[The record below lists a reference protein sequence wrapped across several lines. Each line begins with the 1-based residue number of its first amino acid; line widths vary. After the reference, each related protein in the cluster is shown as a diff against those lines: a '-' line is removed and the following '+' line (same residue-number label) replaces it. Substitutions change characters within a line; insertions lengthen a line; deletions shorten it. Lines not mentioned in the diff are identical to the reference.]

1 MKRRTF
7 ISGAATGAVA
17 GSVAAPYVARAQET
31 FNWRMTT
38 TWPPELPFYQVGPG
52 SAEDLAQK
60 IEQMS
65 DGRIK
70 IQVFAAGELIPA
82 FEGFD
87 AASQGI
93 IEMNHGVAYYW
104 AGKHPASQYFGT
116 VPFGMSFQGQNAWYY
131 HGGGLELWNELYDQF
146 NLVAMPCGNTGVQ
159 MTGWFR
165 KPIESLDDF
174 NGLKMRIPGLAGKVY
189 SSLGVS
195 VVLLPGGELFP
206 ALERGVVDAAE
217 WVGPYQ
223 DRRLGLHNAA
233 KYYYTTGW
241 HEPSTTSELVINK
254 AVYDQLPEDLKA
266 VIQCAA
272 RDANVTSHT
281 WAEANNSEALRDLV
295 ANQGVTAQPLPDAVV
310 EGLRKATDEVL
321 ADLAQQDP
329 FTQKVHDSYM
339 AFKQNHDS
347 WSDLSEAVFLRIN

>member
-7 ISGAATGAVA
+7 MSGAAGGAA
-17 GSVAAPYVARAQET
+17 GAIAAPNIVRAQET

-52 SAEDLAQK
+52 SAEGLAQQ
-60 IEQMS
+60 IDEMS
-65 DGRIK
+65 NGRIK

-87 AASQGI
+87 AASQGT
-93 IEMNHGVAYYW
+93 IEMNHGCSYYW
-104 AGKHPASQYFGT
+104 AGKHPASQYFTT
-116 VPFGMSFQGQNAWYY
+116 VPFGMSFQGQTAWYY

-146 NLVAMPCGNTGVQ
+146 NLVAMPCGNSGVQ

-165 KPIESLDDF
+165 EPIGSLDDF

-189 SSLGVS
+189 SALGVS
-195 VVLLPGGELFP
+195 VVLLPGGEIFP
-206 ALERGVVDAAE
+206 ALERGVIDAAE

-233 KYYYTTGW
+233 SYYYMTGW

-254 AVYDQLPEDLKA
+254 SAYDQLPDDLKA
-266 VIQCAA
+266 VVQNAA
-272 RDANVTSHT
+272 RAANITSHT
-281 WAEANNSEALRDLV
+281 WLEAHNSEALKDLV
-295 ANQGVTAQPLPDAVV
+295 ENEGVTAQPLPDDVV
-310 EGLRKATDEVL
+310 DGLRKSTDEVL

-329 FTQKVHDSYM
+329 FTQKVHESYM
-339 AFKQNHDS
+339 TFKANHDR
-347 WSDLSEAVFLRIN
+347 WSDLSEAGFNRIK

>member
-1 MKRRTF
+1 MERRSF
-7 ISGAATGAVA
+7 IKGGALGAAGAL
-17 GSVAAPYVARAQET
+17 AAPSIARAQET
-31 FNWRMTT
+31 FSWRMTT
-38 TWPPELPFYQVGPG
+38 TWPPQQPFYQVGPG
-52 SAEDLAQK
+52 SAEDIAQK
-60 IEQMS
+60 IEEMS
-65 DGRIK
+65 GGRIT
-70 IQVFAAGELIPA
+70 IQVFAAGEMIPA

-104 AGKHPASQYFGT
+104 AGKHPATQYFGT

-165 KPIESLDDF
+165 EPIETLDDF

-189 SSLGVS
+189 ASLGVS
-195 VVLLPGGELFP
+195 VVLLPGGEIFP

-233 KYYYTTGW
+233 KNYYTTGW

-254 AVYDQLPEDLKA
+254 EAYNQLPDDLKA
-266 VIQCAA
+266 IVLAAA
-272 RDANVTSHT
+272 RSANVTSHT
-281 WAEANNSEALRDLV
+281 WSEANNSEALTDLV
-295 ANQGVTAQPLPDAVV
+295 QNEGVNAQPLPDDVV
-310 EGLRKATDEVL
+310 RGLRTATDEVL
-321 ADLAQQDP
+321 ADLAEQDP
-329 FTQKVHDSYM
+329 FTKKVHESYM
-339 AFKQNHDS
+339 AFKKRHDA
-347 WSDLSEAVFLRIN
+347 WAELSEAVFLSIN